1 MTSMPAR
8 FCNRSISLLPL
19 LTLVAAA
26 GCATAP
32 APGPS
37 SPGGSPAATAR
48 PAAAASHF
56 GSVAVVNAGFE
67 SNVPGI
73 DGNPEGWYSYQ
84 HAGPES
90 YRISLDGEVAHSG
103 RQSARIDNIGPEIYG
118 TLAQIVRGP
127 QFAGKAVR
135 FTAWL
140 KTRGVT
146 GNGWSKG
153 TGLALTAYAGGQTVG
168 GTNFRKTAFGGT
180 TDWTRH
186 EVTTVA
192 PAGTERIDVEV
203 SLTGPGTVWID
214 DVTLEVL
221 PAAPR

>member
-1 MTSMPAR
+1 M
-8 FCNRSISLLPL
+8 RSSSPRSRLLLVPF
-19 LTLVAAA
+19 LVALAA
-26 GCATAP
+26 GGGCATTPVAPPSAAAPSAAP
-32 APGPS
+32 ARANTS
-37 SPGGSPAATAR
+37 
-48 PAAAASHF
+48 ASYF
-56 GSVAVVNAGFE
+56 GAVTIVNAGFE
-67 SNVPGI
+67 SNIPGI

-90 YRISLDGEVAHSG
+90 YKISLDGEVAHSG

-127 QFAGKAVR
+127 QFAGKKVR

-180 TDWTRH
+180 TDWSRH
-186 EVTTVA
+186 EATVVV
-192 PAGTERIDVEV
+192 PTGTERIDIEI
-203 SLTGPGTVWID
+203 SLTGPGTVWVD

>member
-1 MTSMPAR
+1 MTSLPTCS
-8 FCNRSISLLPL
+8 CNRLIAYLLAVAAGAGCAMPPAPGAAP
-19 LTLVAAA
+19 VAAA
-26 GCATAP
+26 PSAT
-32 APGPS
+32 S
-37 SPGGSPAATAR
+37 R
-48 PAAAASHF
+48 PAAAAAHF
-56 GSVAVVNAGFE
+56 GVVAVVNPGFE

-90 YRISLDGEVAHSG
+90 YKFSVDAEVVRSG
-103 RQSARIDNIGPEIYG
+103 RQSARIDNTGPEIYG

-127 QFAGKAVR
+127 QFAGKTVR

-140 KTRGVT
+140 KTRGVA

-180 TDWTRH
+180 TDWTRY
-186 EVTTVA
+186 EVSTAA
-192 PAGTERIDVEV
+192 PAGTERIDIEIT
-203 SLTGPGTVWID
+203 LTGPGTVWVD
-214 DVTLEVL
+214 DVALELL